1 MGNEVTKINTNRQI
15 KQSNNLCEA
24 RYKLTK
30 YEQRMVIAICSQIDD
45 RKDELPIIKVKAT
58 DLADFC
64 EFDKSKKYTMVKTT
78 ARTLRSRTLEYQTAN
93 GDWYVTGWINS
104 AFYNTKDSTITFTFD
119 ERLKPELLKLKSAYL
134 LTPAEPLMKF
144 DRDYSVRLY
153 FILKKMLKIKDFEY
167 SLDYFRDRF
176 QLGKGYK
183 LFANLKNKVLEPALD
198 EINEKSDISVWHE
211 YIKEG
216 RAHTKIH
223 FIVDL
228 KENNTANE
236 RAEQPQQIT
245 SSATTKTEKT
255 KFEDFDDIDEL
266 QVFLDEVFS
275 NINEDTPVWTPR
287 DEPEEPEQKNQDN
300 SAGQALLKSLGV
312 NPPSSSA
319 LTDATEKKEKPAP
332 APSVA
337 AEAEKETT
345 TADRGE
351 VSEWSE
357 EQQADY
363 DRLISKG
370 VWVDEATYIVAN
382 YDHARIERN
391 FNGVIMDS
399 KKGTIANI
407 PAVVAKAIKA
417 DNYKGLAEEQA
428 QAIERNKK
436 RKRAEYNAM
445 IQHAEA
451 NEENRKSES
460 DKNKK
465 LKEIRSKKTK
475 KELIETFEK
484 ILVECKNNNDVLND
498 KMKKDLENNGI
509 PEKDFVLYKSGT
521 MRNLI
526 PYIR

>member
-45 RKDELPIIKVKAT
+45 RKEELPIIKVKAT

-104 AFYNTKDSTITFTFD
+104 AYYNTKDSTITFTFD

-134 LTPAEPLMKF
+134 LTPTEPLMKF

-198 EINEKSDISVWHE
+198 EINKKSDISVWHE

-236 RAEQPQQIT
+236 RSEQPQQIT

-287 DEPEEPEQKNQDN
+287 DEPEEPEQKTQDN

-332 APSVA
+332 APSVV

-363 DRLISKG
+363 DRMLQYG
-370 VWVDEATYIVAN
+370 VWAQTAKKYVIT
-382 YDHARIERN
+382 YDHALIERN
-391 FNGVIMDS
+391 IQGCVKSNIKGNIKDLGAVIVNA
-399 KKGTIANI
+399 IAN
-407 PAVVAKAIKA
+407 
-417 DNYKGLAEEQA
+417 DTYKGEEELQKA
-428 QAIERNKK
+428 LERDKK
-436 RKRAEYNAM
+436 RKKAEWEQSQKEIQAKHQAETDKIQKLAEIRAKKSRDEIIAVFENVMAEYNR
-445 IQHAEA
+445 
-451 NEENRKSES
+451 N
-460 DKNKK
+460 
-465 LKEIRSKKTK
+465 
-475 KELIETFEK
+475 K
-484 ILVECKNNNDVLND
+484 ILTPEMVAE
-498 KMKKDLENNGI
+498 LEKNGI
-509 PEKDFVLYKSGT
+509 PQKDFISYTREITRKTIKYLQ
-521 MRNLI
+521 
-526 PYIR
+526 